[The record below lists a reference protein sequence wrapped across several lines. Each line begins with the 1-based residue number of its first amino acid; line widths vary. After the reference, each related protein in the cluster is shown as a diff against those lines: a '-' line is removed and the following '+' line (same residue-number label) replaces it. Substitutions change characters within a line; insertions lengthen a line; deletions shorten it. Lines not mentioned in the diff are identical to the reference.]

1 MRSPPAAPTHHP
13 HSSTPT
19 PHPQLLTPN
28 PSTPTHHPPRT
39 TRTPH
44 PQLVNPHSLP
54 PTPHHLHSSPPLITN
69 YSSSCSP
76 RPTVYPTSDVLPT
89 EDTIGEWLSNQLVD
103 AETAGSAA
111 DTAPPPAPRSPPAA
125 QPKRTGASGAADRRN
140 QEEQREQSDVAAGGC
155 TVRSPVSDDDFEAS
169 CSRFFSYL
177 SHPMFPIHH
186 SHVCFWHVRRSTP
199 RTPLF
204 FLCLH
209 TPLPPLPPPRPL
221 ITAMCDSPRLTR
233 RQSSLTRSVTS
244 LFSSTGRARS
254 FARTVA
260 AVQPT
265 TILTPSSVR
274 DPMKRAELF
283 GWMWIRIRPPVRA
296 TDGPYPAS
304 LCALLM
310 DPIPLPINRPHARP
324 CR

>member
-28 PSTPTHHPPRT
+28 S
-39 TRTPH
+39 
-44 PQLVNPHSLP
+44 SP
-54 PTPHHLHSSPPLITN
+54 PTPQPPLITLHAPPELPTPN
-69 YSSSCSP
+69 SSTPTPYPQLLTTYTHRPLSSPCSP

-103 AETAGSAA
+103 AETAGSTA

-199 RTPLF
+199 QTPLF

-209 TPLPPLPPPRPL
+209 TPLPPLPPP
-221 ITAMCDSPRLTR
+221 
-233 RQSSLTRSVTS
+233 
-244 LFSSTGRARS
+244 AR
-254 FARTVA
+254 
-260 AVQPT
+260 
-265 TILTPSSVR
+265 
-274 DPMKRAELF
+274 
-283 GWMWIRIRPPVRA
+283 
-296 TDGPYPAS
+296 
-304 LCALLM
+304 
-310 DPIPLPINRPHARP
+310 
-324 CR
+324 

>member
-1 MRSPPAAPTHHP
+1 MINTNTSHNECDPHPQLPRTTPTPQPPLLTPNSSPPTPQPPLITLHAPPELPTP
-13 HSSTPT
+13 NSSTPT
-19 PHPQLLTPN
+19 PYPQLLT
-28 PSTPTHHPPRT
+28 TYTHRP
-39 TRTPH
+39 
-44 PQLVNPHSLP
+44 L
-54 PTPHHLHSSPPLITN
+54 SSP
-69 YSSSCSP
+69 CSP

-103 AETAGSAA
+103 AETAGSTA

-199 RTPLF
+199 QTPLF

-209 TPLPPLPPPRPL
+209 TPLPPLPPP
-221 ITAMCDSPRLTR
+221 
-233 RQSSLTRSVTS
+233 
-244 LFSSTGRARS
+244 AR
-254 FARTVA
+254 
-260 AVQPT
+260 
-265 TILTPSSVR
+265 
-274 DPMKRAELF
+274 
-283 GWMWIRIRPPVRA
+283 
-296 TDGPYPAS
+296 
-304 LCALLM
+304 
-310 DPIPLPINRPHARP
+310 
-324 CR
+324 